1 MEVLNDLVGKNLKI
15 YQNDDY
21 FKFSLESVL
30 LPSFVDIKLSDKKI
44 LDLCTGNAPIP
55 LILSTKTKNEI
66 IGVELQKEIYELALK
81 TIKINNLEG
90 QIKILNQDV
99 CELNKIYK
107 GDTFDI
113 ITVNPP
119 YFKVNNTKYLNQNDV
134 KTLARHE
141 KNLTLDELLK
151 TTKFLLK
158 NNASFYMVHRTERF
172 VEIIE
177 KLKEYNLEPKKVRFI
192 FPFKNKES
200 KLFMIQATKNGKTGL
215 KILDNLYIHNDDLSY
230 TDEVL
235 KMFE

>member
-15 YQNDDY
+15 YQDNDY
-21 FKFSLESVL
+21 FKFSLESVI

-55 LILSTKTKNEI
+55 LILSTKTKNQI
-66 IGVELQKEIYELALK
+66 IGVELQKEIYNLAIK
-81 TIKINNLEG
+81 TIKINNLGE
-90 QIKILNQDV
+90 QITILNYDV
-99 CELNKIYK
+99 KELNKIFPS
-107 GDTFDI
+107 DTFDV

-119 YFKVNNTKYLNQNDV
+119 YFKVNDNTYLNKNNI
-134 KTLARHE
+134 KSTARHE
-141 KNLTLDELLK
+141 ENLTLDDLLK
-151 TTKFLLK
+151 IVKYLLK

-172 VEIIE
+172 IEIIE
-177 KLKEYNLEPKKVRFI
+177 KLKQYNLEPKKIRFI

-200 KLFMIQATKNGKTGL
+200 KLFMIMATKNGKTGL
-215 KILDNLYIHNDDLSY
+215 KILDNLYIHENDSSY

>member
-15 YQNDDY
+15 YQDNDY
-21 FKFSLESVL
+21 FKFSLESVI

-55 LILSTKTKNEI
+55 LILSTKTKNQI
-66 IGVELQKEIYELALK
+66 IGVELQKEIYDLAIK
-81 TIKINNLEG
+81 TIKINNLEN
-90 QIKILNQDV
+90 QITILNYNV
-99 CELNKIYK
+99 KELNKIFP

-119 YFKVNNTKYLNQNDV
+119 YFKVNDNKYLNKNNI
-134 KTLARHE
+134 KSTARHE
-141 KNLTLDELLK
+141 ENLTLDELLK
-151 TTKFLLK
+151 TVKYLLK

-172 VEIIE
+172 IEIIE
-177 KLKEYNLEPKKVRFI
+177 KLKEYNLEPKKIRFI
-192 FPFKNKES
+192 FPFKKKES
-200 KLFMIQATKNGKTGL
+200 KLFMIMATKNGKTGL
-215 KILDNLYIHNDDLSY
+215 KILDNLYVHENDLLY